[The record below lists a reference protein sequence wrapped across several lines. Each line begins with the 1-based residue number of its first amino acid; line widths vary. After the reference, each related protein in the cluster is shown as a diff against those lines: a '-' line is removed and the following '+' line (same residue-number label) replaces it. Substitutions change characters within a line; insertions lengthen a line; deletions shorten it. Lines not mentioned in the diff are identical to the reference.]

1 MRGMI
6 LAGGTGT
13 RMRPLT
19 LVTNKHLLPVW
30 KYPMIYYPLY
40 SLKSMGIAEIMV
52 TVGGESIADVMRLLG
67 SGARHGVSLSYRVQD
82 QAGGIA
88 EAIGLG
94 GNFAGGRPIA
104 VALGDNVF
112 DQSLGPF
119 RDEFERSGKA
129 SAVFLKEVP
138 DPERFG
144 VAAFDLEGNV
154 AEIVE
159 KPAAP
164 PSSWAVTGLYVYPP
178 AVFGV
183 IRTLK
188 PSARGELEVTDL
200 NNHYIRRNE
209 SAVFRLDGFW
219 SDAGT
224 FESNYRA
231 TSHLREH
238 GVFWEPELPPDQAA
252 VP

>member
-30 KYPMIYYPLY
+30 KYPMIYYPLH
-40 SLKSMGIAEIMV
+40 SLKSMGITEIMI

-67 SGARHGVSLSYRVQD
+67 SGARFGVSLSYRVQD

-94 GNFAGGRPIA
+94 EGFAGNQPIA
-104 VALGDNVF
+104 VILGDNVF
-112 DQSLGPF
+112 DESLAPL
-119 RDEFERSGKA
+119 RADFERSGKA
-129 SAVFLKEVP
+129 AAIILKEVP
-138 DPERFG
+138 DPSRFG
-144 VAAFDLEGNV
+144 VAVLDPGGNV

-164 PSSWAVTGLYVYPP
+164 PSNWAVTGLYVYPP
-178 AVFGV
+178 SVFAVT
-183 IRTLK
+183 RTLK

-200 NNHYIRRNE
+200 NNHYIRRGDA
-209 SAVFRLDGFW
+209 AVFRLGGFW

-231 TSHLREH
+231 TSRLREH
-238 GVFWEPELPPDQAA
+238 GVFWESELPADQ
-252 VP
+252 VPAP